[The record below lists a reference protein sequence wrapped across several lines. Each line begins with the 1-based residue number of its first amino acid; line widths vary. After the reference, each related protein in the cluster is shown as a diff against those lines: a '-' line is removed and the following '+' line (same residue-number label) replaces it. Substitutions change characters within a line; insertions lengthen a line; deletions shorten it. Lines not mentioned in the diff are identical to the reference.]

1 MYYAQSSEEFLSDSF
16 VDVSEDPS
24 SQTFE
29 QRVVRTF
36 KEDRLADR
44 WLLLHSSVFFSRLM
58 QKCVEFAYN

>member
-36 KEDRLADR
+36 KEDRLAGR
-44 WLLLHSSVFFSRLM
+44 WLLLHSFVFFSRLM